1 MNQQQ
6 ITTTIYRYF
15 ETYGLRILLAL
26 VVLWLGFMLI
36 NFLSKILQKQF
47 ERRKIDR
54 SLSLF
59 MVNLANWS
67 LKILLLV
74 SIASM
79 IGVETASFVVVIG
92 SIGLALG
99 LALQGSLQNFAGG
112 LLILLTKPYKIGDL
126 VAIQGEKGKVKEI
139 EIFSTIL
146 ITDDNRTVILPN
158 ALVSNGKITNF
169 SRLGNLRL
177 DIFFQ
182 IAPTQDFR
190 KVQDILLNVM
200 HKHSGVLEVPEPF
213 VGITKME
220 SHGTEVVAQASVTA
234 SSYHEIGFDL
244 YAICRKNLIDAQIDF
259 GGKS

>member
-36 NFLSKILQKQF
+36 NFLSNILKKQF

-59 MVNLANWS
+59 MVSLANWS

-126 VAIQGEKGKVKEI
+126 VAIQGEKGKVKE
-139 EIFSTIL
+139 
-146 ITDDNRTVILPN
+146 
-158 ALVSNGKITNF
+158 KIG
-169 SRLGNLRL
+169 R
-177 DIFFQ
+177 
-182 IAPTQDFR
+182 AH
-190 KVQDILLNVM
+190 V
-200 HKHSGVLEVPEPF
+200 
-213 VGITKME
+213 
-220 SHGTEVVAQASVTA
+220 
-234 SSYHEIGFDL
+234 
-244 YAICRKNLIDAQIDF
+244 
-259 GGKS
+259 